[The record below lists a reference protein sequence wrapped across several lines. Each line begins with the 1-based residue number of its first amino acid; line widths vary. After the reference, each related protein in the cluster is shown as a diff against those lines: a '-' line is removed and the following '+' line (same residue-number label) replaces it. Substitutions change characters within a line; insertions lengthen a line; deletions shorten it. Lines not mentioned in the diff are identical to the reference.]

1 MSVSE
6 TKNERFRRLAV
17 ARMNAAL
24 KQLKL
29 IENLANRNNYEWTDE
44 EAKKMVSALTKA
56 VETIDKKFKK
66 TESESDKTFTF

>member
-1 MSVSE
+1 MSASE
-6 TKNERFRRLAV
+6 SKNDRFRRLAV

-44 EAKKMVSALTKA
+44 EAKKMISALNKA
-56 VETIDKKFKK
+56 VESIDKKLKK
-66 TESESDKTFTF
+66 TEAESDKTFSF